1 MNLTK
6 NQIDQL
12 TDNTFS
18 LLSVNNTL
26 KVINSIRW
34 NDAGKLSSSIQLVM
48 DDINEIHTKLYKTI
62 EKINNEHN

>member
-34 NDAGKLSSSIQLVM
+34 NDAGKLSSAIELVM
-48 DDINEIHTKLYKTI
+48 DDIHEIHTKLYKTI
-62 EKINNEHN
+62 EKINNG